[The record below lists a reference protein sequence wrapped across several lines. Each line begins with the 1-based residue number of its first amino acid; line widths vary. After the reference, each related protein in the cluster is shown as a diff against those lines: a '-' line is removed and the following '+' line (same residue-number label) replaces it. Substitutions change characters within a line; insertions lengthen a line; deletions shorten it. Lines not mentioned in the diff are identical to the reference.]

1 MSYWAAARAQP
12 QREAAAQH
20 FLQLAGFTVYLPRL
34 RQHRVNHGRKV
45 EVRPPLFPGYL
56 FVRVGNTGWSRVEN
70 TIGILQLL
78 RTGDKPAIIA
88 DHVIE
93 EIQSREHNGVVKLP
107 ERPRWQAG
115 DRVRIGNGTFLG
127 QIGLFD
133 GMGARERVFV
143 LLNLFGRQTRAE
155 LSIADLHD
163 PG

>member
-1 MSYWAAARAQP
+1 MIWSVAQTESTRERTA
-12 QREAAAQH
+12 QRWLAQAE
-20 FLQLAGFTVYLPRL
+20 FETYLPL
-34 RQHRVNHGRKV
+34 IDGKA
-45 EVRPPLFPGYL
+45 RPNPLFPGYL
-56 FVRVGNTGWSRVEN
+56 FVRIGNTGWSRVEN

-107 ERPRWQAG
+107 ERQRWHVG

-143 LLNLFGRQTRAE
+143 LLNLFGRQTRTE
-155 LSIADLHD
+155 LAIADLHD

>member
-1 MSYWAAARAQP
+1 MIWSVAQTESTRERTA
-12 QREAAAQH
+12 QRWLAQAE
-20 FLQLAGFTVYLPRL
+20 FETYLPL
-34 RQHRVNHGRKV
+34 IDGKA
-45 EVRPPLFPGYL
+45 RPNPLFPGYL
-56 FVRVGNTGWSRVEN
+56 FVRIGNTGWSRVEN

-143 LLNLFGRQTRAE
+143 LLNLFGRQTRTE
-155 LSIADLHD
+155 LAIADLHD